1 MCFQTTRRVHC
12 LPTFLVVGFTKA
24 GTSVFFQYL
33 SQHTLI
39 RTSPIKEPAYL
50 GSDVEVDDALRDA
63 EQAPLHPSATLASSV
78 ASAGRSSAARVRP
91 YVSAQHKKTLRWYL
105 GLFKPCTRCERG
117 EATPG
122 YAWRDYSPI
131 AMQQAHRLLGPSL
144 RLVMLVREP
153 LHRAA
158 SHYLYFQ
165 SNRRRFRRDANLSE
179 ALSHGLAEFERCAE
193 QLRGWRHQ
201 CTYRDGRRAVERTS
215 ALLEGRHPE
224 MWRLRHGK
232 ASFELIQAG
241 LYSEHIAT
249 WEATFE
255 PRQLLVMDAED
266 LIVRPL
272 RVLRR
277 VERHLKLP
285 CAKYS
290 LSTEHALASV
300 TGNTTRSPGRA
311 ASEALAGI
319 SLALQQ
325 QLQRFFEPFNARLRE
340 RTGIQWG
347 DQSTP
352 QAPNSSTIQ

>member
-1 MCFQTTRRVHC
+1 MSACQHSWKLIRRLGLGLARPGLVWSGLAWSGVAWSGQPLALPRAAQASSTRPPLQPTLPFTLAPHC
-12 LPTFLVVGFTKA
+12 HPPLPHPASTPPHPIPPKP
-24 GTSVFFQYL
+24 TSVL
-33 SQHTLI
+33 S
-39 RTSPIKEPAYL
+39 PP
-50 GSDVEVDDALRDA
+50 
-63 EQAPLHPSATLASSV
+63 PSNPHL
-78 ASAGRSSAARVRP
+78 
-91 YVSAQHKKTLRWYL
+91 Y
-105 GLFKPCTRCERG
+105 F
-117 EATPG
+117 TPR
-122 YAWRDYSPI
+122 YRFRLT
-131 AMQQAHRLLGPSL
+131 QAHRLLGPSL

-165 SNRRRFRRDANLSE
+165 NNRRRFRRDANLSE